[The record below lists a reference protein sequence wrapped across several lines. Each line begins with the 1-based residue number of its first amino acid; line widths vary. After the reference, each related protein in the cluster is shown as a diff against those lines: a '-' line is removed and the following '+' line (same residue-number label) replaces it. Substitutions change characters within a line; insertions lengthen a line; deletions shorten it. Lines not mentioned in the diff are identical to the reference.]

1 MDPKIDAKQTRTDWY
16 DNFMDATRPV
26 EKTPEGFVKATV
38 AVTSIGVFTYRNPD
52 GTTRRELRLPDEVF
66 KQDSMDTLSLKP
78 MTLLHPTKDQT
89 PESLLN
95 PETVKELA
103 CGSVG
108 IPFADSYRVF
118 TEIMVTRADAI
129 ESVLNGQTLGLSC
142 GYTCDIEWTSG
153 NWLGQDYDC
162 IQRNIRYN
170 HVALVPRPRAG
181 DDATIRLDAAGAP
194 GPVPS
199 EYLTTEK
206 EPNMDYKKVNLDG
219 VEYQAEA
226 QVITALTKAQ
236 EQVAALN
243 SQVSQLRTDAA
254 DSAKKVSTL
263 EGERDSLKERL
274 DAAEKEMPGKISA
287 AVQSRLELVGKAQK
301 AGVEV
306 RNDMADQD
314 IKKAVILKKFPSANL
329 DGKDDAYVNA
339 RFDCACDLIDQDGE
353 AHSRQDA
360 AEHVA
365 ATPSLKTAQ
374 ERLEEAKKNYNARL
388 DSAWQDDNPNK

>member
-1 MDPKIDAKQTRTDWY
+1 MDPKIDARQTRTDWY

-26 EKTPEGFVKATV
+26 EKTPEGFAKATV

-52 GTTRRELRLPDEVF
+52 GTTRRELRLPEDVF
-66 KQDSMDTLSLKP
+66 KQDSMDTLALKP

-89 PESLLN
+89 PDSLLT
-95 PETVKELA
+95 PETVQALS

-108 IPFADSYRVF
+108 VPFADSYRVF

-129 ESVLNGQTLGLSC
+129 ESVLTGQTLGLSC

-181 DDATIRLDAAGAP
+181 DDSTIRLDAAGAP

-236 EQVAALN
+236 EQVATLN
-243 SQVSQLRTDAA
+243 SQVDQLRTDAA

-274 DAAEKEMPGKISA
+274 DAAEKEMPGKIA
-287 AVQSRLELVGKAQK
+287 KAVQAQIDLMDKARA
-301 AGVEV
+301 AGCEV
-306 RNDMADQD
+306 RADMSE
-314 IKKAVILKKFPSANL
+314 KELKTAVILKKFPKANL
-329 DGKDDAYVNA
+329 DGKDDNYIQA
-339 RFDCACDLIDQDGE
+339 RFDAACE
-353 AHSRQDA
+353 AIAEDTENQSRRDA
-360 AEHVA
+360 ADLNPKDP
-365 ATPSLKTAQ
+365 TKKDPLT
-374 ERLEEAKKNYNARL
+374 EAMQRYNARM
-388 DSAWQDDNPNK
+388 DSAWSDSNLNKEA

>member
-1 MDPKIDAKQTRTDWY
+1 MNPKIDSKQTRTDWY
-16 DNFMDATRPV
+16 DDFMDNTHPV
-26 EKTPEGFVKATV
+26 EKTPEGFVRASV

-52 GTTRRELRLPDEVF
+52 GTTRRELRLPEEVF
-66 KQDSMDTLSLKP
+66 KPESMSTLALKP

-95 PETVKELA
+95 PDTVKELA

-108 IPFADSYRVF
+108 HPYADSYRVF
-118 TEIMVTRADAI
+118 AEIMVTRADAI
-129 ESVLNGQTLGLSC
+129 QSVLDKQTLGLSC
-142 GYTCDIEWTSG
+142 GYNCDLEWTSG

-226 QVITALTKAQ
+226 QVITALTKTK

-243 SQVSQLRTDAA
+243 SQVDQLRTDAA

-274 DAAEKEMPGKISA
+274 DQAEKDMQSKMDSA
-287 AVQSRLELVGKAQK
+287 FKTRLDLMDKARA
-301 AGVEV
+301 AGCEV
-306 RNDMADQD
+306 RTDMSDGEL
-314 IKKAVILKKFPSANL
+314 KTAVIVKKFPQAKL
-329 DGKDDAYVNA
+329 DGKDEAYINA
-339 RFDCACDLIDQDGE
+339 RFDAACEMIAQDAE
-353 AHSRQDA
+353 NQSRQDA
-360 AEHVA
+360 ADIN
-365 ATPSLKTAQ
+365 SKDSS
-374 ERLEEAKKNYNARL
+374 KKNPLADAMKRYNARM
-388 DSAWQDDNPNK
+388 DGRWSDHNPNKEA

>member
-52 GTTRRELRLPDEVF
+52 GTTRRELRLPEEVF
-66 KQDSMDTLSLKP
+66 KQDSMDTLALKP
-78 MTLLHPTKDQT
+78 LTLLHPTKEQT
-89 PESLLN
+89 PDSLLN
-95 PETVKELA
+95 PETAQALS

-108 IPFADSYRVF
+108 VPFADSYRVF

-129 ESVLNGQTLGLSC
+129 DSVQTGKTLGLSC

-162 IQRNIRYN
+162 IQHNIQYN

-181 DDATIRLDAAGAP
+181 DDSIIRLDDAGAP

-226 QVITALTKAQ
+226 QVITALTKSQ
-236 EQVAALN
+236 EQVAALK
-243 SQVSQLRTDAA
+243 SQVDQLRTDAA

-274 DAAEKEMPGKISA
+274 DAAEKEMPGKIA
-287 AVQSRLELVGKAQK
+287 KAVQSQIELMDKARS
-301 AGVEV
+301 AGCEV
-306 RNDMADQD
+306 RADMSE
-314 IKKAVILKKFPSANL
+314 KELKTAVILKKFPKANL
-329 DGKDDAYVNA
+329 DGKDDNYIQA
-339 RFDCACDLIDQDGE
+339 RFDAACE
-353 AHSRQDA
+353 AIAEDAENQSRHDA
-360 AEHVA
+360 ADINPKDSTKKDPLA
-365 ATPSLKTAQ
+365 
-374 ERLEEAKKNYNARL
+374 EAMQRYNARM
-388 DSAWQDDNPNK
+388 DSAWSDSNPNKEA

>member
-1 MDPKIDAKQTRTDWY
+1 MNPKIDSKQTRTDWY
-16 DNFMDATRPV
+16 ENFMDATRPV
-26 EKTPEGFVKATV
+26 EKTPEGFVRATV

-52 GTTRRELRLPDEVF
+52 GTTRRELRLPEEVF
-66 KQDSMDTLSLKP
+66 KPESMSTLALKP

-95 PETVKELA
+95 PDTVQELA

-108 IPFADSYRVF
+108 QPYADSYRVF
-118 TEIMVTRADAI
+118 TSIMVTRADAI
-129 ESVLNGQTLGLSC
+129 ESVLTGQTLGLSC

-181 DDATIRLDAAGAP
+181 DDATIRLDDAGAP

-226 QVITALTKAQ
+226 QVITALTKAR

-243 SQVSQLRTDAA
+243 SQIDQLRTDAA

-274 DAAEKEMPGKISA
+274 DQAEKDMKDKMASAFQAQIALMDKARAAGCEVRADMSESELKA
-287 AVQSRLELVGKAQK
+287 AVIV
-301 AGVEV
+301 
-306 RNDMADQD
+306 
-314 IKKAVILKKFPSANL
+314 KKFPQAKL
-329 DGKDDAYVNA
+329 EGKDEAYINA
-339 RFDCACDLIDQDGE
+339 RFDAACEMIEQDAE
-353 AHSRQDA
+353 NQSRQDA
-360 AEHVA
+360 ADLHSKDSSKKDPLA
-365 ATPSLKTAQ
+365 
-374 ERLEEAKKNYNARL
+374 EAMKRYNARM
-388 DSAWQDDNPNK
+388 DGHWYDNNPNKEA

>member
-52 GTTRRELRLPDEVF
+52 GTTRRELRLPEEVF
-66 KQDSMDTLSLKP
+66 KQDSMDTLALKP

-95 PETVKELA
+95 PETVQALS

-108 IPFADSYRVF
+108 VPFADSYRVF
-118 TEIMVTRADAI
+118 TEIMVTRADAVA
-129 ESVLNGQTLGLSC
+129 SVLTGQTLGLSC

-181 DDATIRLDAAGAP
+181 DDATIRLDDAGAP

-199 EYLTTEK
+199 EYLTIEK

-243 SQVSQLRTDAA
+243 SQVDQLRTDAA

-274 DAAEKEMPGKISA
+274 DAAEKEMPGKIA
-287 AVQSRLELVGKAQK
+287 KAVQAQIDLMDKARA
-301 AGVEV
+301 AGCEV
-306 RNDMADQD
+306 RADMSE
-314 IKKAVILKKFPSANL
+314 KELKSAVILKKFPKANL
-329 DGKDDAYVNA
+329 DGKDDNYIQA
-339 RFDCACDLIDQDGE
+339 RFDAACE
-353 AHSRQDA
+353 AIAEDAENQSRHDA
-360 AEHVA
+360 ADFNPKDS
-365 ATPSLKTAQ
+365 T
-374 ERLEEAKKNYNARL
+374 KKDPLAESMKRYNARM
-388 DSAWQDDNPNK
+388 DSAWSDYNPNKEA

>member
-1 MDPKIDAKQTRTDWY
+1 MNPKIDSKQTRTDWY
-16 DNFMDATRPV
+16 DDFMDHTRPV
-26 EKTPEGFVKATV
+26 EKTPEGFVRASV

-52 GTTRRELRLPDEVF
+52 GTTRRELRLPEEVF
-66 KQDSMDTLSLKP
+66 RSDSMSTLALKP

-95 PETVKELA
+95 PDTVKELA

-108 IPFADSYRVF
+108 HPYADSYRVF
-118 TEIMVTRADAI
+118 AEIMVTRADAI
-129 ESVLNGQTLGLSC
+129 QSILDKQTLGLSC
-142 GYTCDIEWTSG
+142 GYTCDLEWTSG

-162 IQRNIRYN
+162 IQRNIQYN

-226 QVITALTKAQ
+226 QVITALTKAR

-243 SQVSQLRTDAA
+243 SQIDQLRTDAA
-254 DSAKKVSTL
+254 DSANKVSTL

-274 DAAEKEMPGKISA
+274 DQAEKDMKDKMDRAFKTRLDLMDKARAAGCEVRSDMSEGELKA
-287 AVQSRLELVGKAQK
+287 AVIA
-301 AGVEV
+301 
-306 RNDMADQD
+306 
-314 IKKAVILKKFPSANL
+314 KKFPQAKL
-329 DGKDDAYVNA
+329 EGKDEAYINA
-339 RFDCACDLIDQDGE
+339 RFDAACEMIEQDAE
-353 AHSRQDA
+353 NQSRQDA
-360 AEHVA
+360 ADIPPKDS
-365 ATPSLKTAQ
+365 T
-374 ERLEEAKKNYNARL
+374 KKDPLADAMKRYNARM
-388 DSAWQDDNPNK
+388 DGSWSDHNPNKEA

>member
-1 MDPKIDAKQTRTDWY
+1 MNPKIDSKQTRTDWY

-26 EKTPEGFVKATV
+26 EKTPEGFVRASV

-52 GTTRRELRLPDEVF
+52 GTTRRELRLPEEVF
-66 KQDSMDTLSLKP
+66 KPESMSTLALKP

-95 PETVKELA
+95 PDTVKELA

-108 IPFADSYRVF
+108 HPYADSYRVF
-118 TEIMVTRADAI
+118 AEIMVTRADAI
-129 ESVLNGQTLGLSC
+129 QSVLDKQTLGLSC
-142 GYTCDIEWTSG
+142 GYNCDLEWTSG

-226 QVITALTKAQ
+226 QVITALTKAK
-236 EQVAALN
+236 EQLAAIN
-243 SQVSQLRTDAA
+243 SQVDQLRTDAA

-274 DAAEKEMPGKISA
+274 DQAEKDMQSKMASAFKARLDLMDKARAAGCEVRADMSESGLKA
-287 AVQSRLELVGKAQK
+287 AVIV
-301 AGVEV
+301 
-306 RNDMADQD
+306 
-314 IKKAVILKKFPSANL
+314 KKFPQAKL
-329 DGKDDAYVNA
+329 DGKDEAYINA
-339 RFDCACDLIDQDGE
+339 RFDAACEMIAQDAE
-353 AHSRQDA
+353 NQSRQDA
-360 AEHVA
+360 ADINSRD
-365 ATPSLKTAQ
+365 P
-374 ERLEEAKKNYNARL
+374 AKKNPLADAVKRYNARM
-388 DSAWQDDNPNK
+388 DGRWSDNNPNKEA

>member
-1 MDPKIDAKQTRTDWY
+1 MNPKIDARQTRTDWY

-52 GTTRRELRLPDEVF
+52 GTTRRELRMPDEVF
-66 KQDSMDTLSLKP
+66 KQDSMDTLALKP
-78 MTLLHPTKDQT
+78 LTLLHPTKEQT
-89 PESLLN
+89 PDSLLN
-95 PETVKELA
+95 PETAQALS

-108 IPFADSYRVF
+108 VPFADSYRVF

-129 ESVLNGQTLGLSC
+129 DSVQTGQTLGLSC

-181 DDATIRLDAAGAP
+181 DDSIIRLDAAGAP

-226 QVITALTKAQ
+226 QVITALTKSQ
-236 EQVAALN
+236 EQVAALK
-243 SQVSQLRTDAA
+243 SQVDQLRTDAA

-274 DAAEKEMPGKISA
+274 DAAEKEMPGKIA
-287 AVQSRLELVGKAQK
+287 KAVQSQIELMDKARS
-301 AGVEV
+301 AGCEV
-306 RNDMADQD
+306 RTDMSE
-314 IKKAVILKKFPSANL
+314 KELKTAVILKKFPKANL
-329 DGKDDAYVNA
+329 DGKDDNYIQA
-339 RFDCACDLIDQDGE
+339 RFDAACE
-353 AHSRQDA
+353 AIAEDAENQSRHDA
-360 AEHVA
+360 ADLNPKDSTKKDPLA
-365 ATPSLKTAQ
+365 
-374 ERLEEAKKNYNARL
+374 EAIQRYNARM
-388 DSAWQDDNPNK
+388 DSGWSESNPNKEA

>member
-16 DNFMDATRPV
+16 DNFMDATRPL

-38 AVTSIGVFTYRNPD
+38 AVTSIGVFTYRNQD

-66 KQDSMDTLSLKP
+66 KQDSMDTLALKP
-78 MTLLHPTKDQT
+78 LTLLHPTKEQT
-89 PESLLN
+89 PDSLLN
-95 PETVKELA
+95 PETAQALS

-108 IPFADSYRVF
+108 VPFADSYRVF

-129 ESVLNGQTLGLSC
+129 DSVTTGQTLGLSC

-181 DDATIRLDAAGAP
+181 DDATIRLDDAGAP

-226 QVITALTKAQ
+226 QVITALTKAK

-243 SQVSQLRTDAA
+243 SQVDQLRTDAA

-274 DAAEKEMPGKISA
+274 DAAEKEMPGKIA
-287 AVQSRLELVGKAQK
+287 KAVQAQIDLMDKARA
-301 AGVEV
+301 AGCEV
-306 RNDMADQD
+306 RADMSEKELKA
-314 IKKAVILKKFPSANL
+314 AVILKKFPKANL
-329 DGKDDAYVNA
+329 DGKDDNYIQA
-339 RFDCACDLIDQDGE
+339 RFDAACE
-353 AHSRQDA
+353 AIAEDVENQSRHDA
-360 AEHVA
+360 ADLNPKDPTKKDPLA
-365 ATPSLKTAQ
+365 
-374 ERLEEAKKNYNARL
+374 EAVQRYNARM
-388 DSAWQDDNPNK
+388 DSAWSDSNPNKEA

>member
-1 MDPKIDAKQTRTDWY
+1 MNPKIDSKQTRTDWY
-16 DNFMDATRPV
+16 ENFMDATSPV
-26 EKTPEGFVKATV
+26 EKTPEGFVRATV

-66 KQDSMDTLSLKP
+66 KPESMSTLALKP

-95 PETVKELA
+95 PDTVKELA

-108 IPFADSYRVF
+108 QPFADSYRVF
-118 TEIMVTRADAI
+118 TSIMVTRADAI
-129 ESVLNGQTLGLSC
+129 QSVLDKQTLGLSC

-181 DDATIRLDAAGAP
+181 DDATIRLDDAGAP

-226 QVITALTKAQ
+226 QVITALTKAR
-236 EQVAALN
+236 EQVATLN
-243 SQVSQLRTDAA
+243 SQIDQLRTDAA

-274 DAAEKEMPGKISA
+274 DQAEKDMKDKMASAFQAQIALMDKARAAGCEVRADMSEGELKA
-287 AVQSRLELVGKAQK
+287 AVIA
-301 AGVEV
+301 
-306 RNDMADQD
+306 
-314 IKKAVILKKFPSANL
+314 KKFPQAKL
-329 DGKDDAYVNA
+329 EGKDEAYINA
-339 RFDCACDLIDQDGE
+339 RFDAACEMIEQDAE
-353 AHSRQDA
+353 NQSRQDA
-360 AEHVA
+360 ADLNPKDSTKKDHL
-365 ATPSLKTAQ
+365 S
-374 ERLEEAKKNYNARL
+374 EAMKRYNARM
-388 DSAWQDDNPNK
+388 DGSWSDINPNKEA

>member
-1 MDPKIDAKQTRTDWY
+1 MNPKIDSKQTRTDWY
-16 DNFMDATRPV
+16 ENFMDATRPV
-26 EKTPEGFVKATV
+26 EKTPEGFVRATV

-66 KQDSMDTLSLKP
+66 KPESMSTLALKP

-95 PETVKELA
+95 PNTVKELA

-108 IPFADSYRVF
+108 QPFADSYRVF

-129 ESVLNGQTLGLSC
+129 QSVMDKQTLGLSC
-142 GYTCDIEWTSG
+142 GYNCDIEWTSG

-181 DDATIRLDAAGAP
+181 DDATIRLDDAGAP

-226 QVITALTKAQ
+226 QVITALTKAR

-243 SQVSQLRTDAA
+243 SQIDQLRTDAA
-254 DSAKKVSTL
+254 DSANKVSTL

-274 DAAEKEMPGKISA
+274 DQAEKDMKDKMDRAFKTRLDLMDKARAAGCEVRADMSEGELKA
-287 AVQSRLELVGKAQK
+287 AVIV
-301 AGVEV
+301 
-306 RNDMADQD
+306 
-314 IKKAVILKKFPSANL
+314 KKFPQAKL
-329 DGKDDAYVNA
+329 EGKDEAYINA
-339 RFDCACDLIDQDGE
+339 RFDAACEMIEQDAE
-353 AHSRQDA
+353 NQSRQDA
-360 AEHVA
+360 ADI
-365 ATPSLKTAQ
+365 PSKDSSKKDPLS
-374 ERLEEAKKNYNARL
+374 EAMKRYNARM
-388 DSAWQDDNPNK
+388 DGHWSDNNSNKEA

>member
-66 KQDSMDTLSLKP
+66 NHDSMDTLTLKP
-78 MTLLHPTKDQT
+78 LTLLHPTKEQT
-89 PESLLN
+89 PDSLLN
-95 PETVKELA
+95 PETAQALS

-108 IPFADSYRVF
+108 VPFADAYRVF

-129 ESVLNGQTLGLSC
+129 DSVLTGQTLGLSC

-181 DDATIRLDAAGAP
+181 DDSIIRLDDAGAP

-226 QVITALTKAQ
+226 QVITALTKSQ
-236 EQVAALN
+236 EQVAALT
-243 SQVSQLRTDAA
+243 SQVDQLRTDAA

-274 DAAEKEMPGKISA
+274 DAAEKDMPGKIA
-287 AVQSRLELVGKAQK
+287 KAVQAQIDLMDKARS
-301 AGVEV
+301 AGCEV
-306 RNDMADQD
+306 RADMSE
-314 IKKAVILKKFPSANL
+314 KELKTAVILKKFPKANL
-329 DGKDDAYVNA
+329 DGKDDNYIQA
-339 RFDCACDLIDQDGE
+339 RFDAACE
-353 AHSRQDA
+353 AIAEDVENQSRHDA
-360 AEHVA
+360 ADINPKDSTNKDPLA
-365 ATPSLKTAQ
+365 
-374 ERLEEAKKNYNARL
+374 EAMKRYNARM
-388 DSAWQDDNPNK
+388 DSAWSDSNPNKEA